1 MAATSDFRDTAPE
14 DDGMMHQELIA
25 KLGLPLGELWNLR
38 TLALDCRATGRWDS
52 LLTVK
57 PLNLTGG
64 VGSPAN
70 ATALRW
76 PLASRH
82 NSHPKWGSQCF

>member
-1 MAATSDFRDTAPE
+1 MATDTFAVEVLPVLADSDFHHSAPE
-14 DDGMMHQELIA
+14 DQGMMHQELS
-25 KLGLPLGELWNLR
+25 P
-38 TLALDCRATGRWDS
+38 GRWDS

-70 ATALRW
+70 ATALR
-76 PLASRH
+76 
-82 NSHPKWGSQCF
+82 

>member
-1 MAATSDFRDTAPE
+1 MATDTFDVEVLPVLAGIDFRHAPE
-14 DDGMMHQELIA
+14 GDGMMHQELIA
-25 KLGLPLGELWNLR
+25 RLGLPLGELWNLHA
-38 TLALDCRATGRWDS
+38 LAVDCRTTGRWDS

-70 ATALRW
+70 VTALR
-76 PLASRH
+76 
-82 NSHPKWGSQCF
+82 

>member
-1 MAATSDFRDTAPE
+1 
-14 DDGMMHQELIA
+14 MMHQELIA
-25 KLGLPLGELWNLR
+25 KLGLPLGGLWNLT
-38 TLALDCRATGRWDS
+38 TLVQDSRSTGHWDS

-70 ATALRW
+70 ATALR
-76 PLASRH
+76 
-82 NSHPKWGSQCF
+82 